1 MQPRSGDTS
10 RSTARSLPSLQS
22 QLRAVLAST
31 ASLNQLLKL
40 SRAFKHSTHILAT
53 TPAPVRISC
62 GVSFWQ
68 TLQKRSVRGKATG
81 CDEYPGH
88 ESIVWP
94 PMVDIM
100 LLGCP
105 LCSPSGTA
113 AVLAPSPTP
122 AGHSGARRCKIG
134 TEGRHLLDSETGDQA
149 YVGRARHVDTRQAAR
164 LHLPVAVD
172 GPEQGPALM
181 AACSIHD

>member
-10 RSTARSLPSLQS
+10 RSTAQSLPSLQS
-22 QLRAVLAST
+22 QLRAVLANT

-53 TPAPVRISC
+53 TPAPVRSSC

-100 LLGCP
+100 LLGWCP
-105 LCSPSGTA
+105 CAVRAVLRRYWHLRLLQQVIRVPA
-113 AVLAPSPTP
+113 AVNRDGGAAP
-122 AGHSGARRCKIG
+122 AKLR
-134 TEGRHLLDSETGDQA
+134 
-149 YVGRARHVDTRQAAR
+149 
-164 LHLPVAVD
+164 D
-172 GPEQGPALM
+172 GGPGV
-181 AACSIHD
+181 CWPRS